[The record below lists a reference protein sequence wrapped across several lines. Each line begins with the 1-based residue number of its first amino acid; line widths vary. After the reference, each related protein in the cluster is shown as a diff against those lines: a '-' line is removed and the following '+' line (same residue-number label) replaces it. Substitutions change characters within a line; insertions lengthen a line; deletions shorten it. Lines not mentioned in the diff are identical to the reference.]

1 MRMTFVKWC
10 GETCAALLEP
20 QGAALLEGTFGSWS
34 RTGEVIPP
42 EQIEM
47 TGMPRPSKVVAVGLN
62 YRQHIEEMGEETH
75 ADPVL
80 FLKPASAVIGHG
92 KAIVLPPQ
100 SAQVDFEAELAVV
113 MKKQAKNITPAQ
125 AEEYILGYTCL
136 NDVTAR
142 DLQKKDGQWTRAK
155 GFDTFCP
162 IGPIITDEINPNQV
176 EVKLLQNGVVRQ
188 QGNTSMFLVP
198 VQELVSYVSSVM
210 TLLPGDVIT
219 TGTPSGIGPMHAG
232 DIISVEIEG
241 IGTLTN
247 PVEHA

>member
-1 MRMTFVKWC
+1 MRMTFVKWQ
-10 GETCAALLEP
+10 GQTRAALLE
-20 QGAALLEGTFGSWS
+20 QEGAALLKGTFGEWT

-42 EQIEM
+42 EKVEI
-47 TGMPRPSKVVAVGLN
+47 TCIPRPSKVVAVGLN

-75 ADPVL
+75 VDPVL
-80 FLKPASAVIGHG
+80 FLKPASAVIGPG
-92 KAIVLPPQ
+92 EVIILPPQ
-100 SAQVDFEAELAVV
+100 SAQVDFEAELAMVI
-113 MKKQAKNITPAQ
+113 KKQAKNITPAQ
-125 AEEYILGYTCL
+125 VEDHILGYTCL

-176 EVKLLQNGVVRQ
+176 EVKLLQNGEVRQ

-232 DIISVEIEG
+232 DTISVEIEG
-241 IGTLTN
+241 IGMLTN

>member
-1 MRMTFVKWC
+1 MRMTFVTWQGK
-10 GETCAALLEP
+10 THAALLQP
-20 QGAALLEGTFGSWS
+20 QGAELLEGAFGDWK
-34 RTGEVIPP
+34 RTGEIIPQ
-42 EQIEM
+42 EKLEI
-47 TGMPRPSKVVAVGLN
+47 TCMPRPSKVVAVGLN

-75 ADPVL
+75 DDPVL
-80 FLKPASAVIGHG
+80 FLKPASAVIGPG
-92 KAIVLPPQ
+92 DDILLPTQ

-113 MKKQAKNITPAQ
+113 IKKRAKNITPQQ

-162 IGPIITDEINPNQV
+162 IGPIITDEINPNRV

-198 VQELVSYVSSVM
+198 VQELVSYVSEIM

-232 DIISVEIEG
+232 DAISVEIEG

-247 PVEHA
+247 SVRNA

>member
-1 MRMTFVKWC
+1 MRMTFVTWQGKIH
-10 GETCAALLEP
+10 AALLQP
-20 QGAALLEGTFGSWS
+20 QGAELLVGTFGDWT
-34 RTGEVIPP
+34 RTGEIIPQ
-42 EQIEM
+42 EKLEI
-47 TGMPRPSKVVAVGLN
+47 TCMPRPSKVVAVGLN

-75 ADPVL
+75 DDPVL
-80 FLKPASAVIGHG
+80 FLKPASAVIGPG
-92 KAIVLPPQ
+92 DDILLPPQ

-113 MKKQAKNITPAQ
+113 IKKQAKNITPQQ

-162 IGPIITDEINPNQV
+162 IGPIITDEINPNRV

-198 VQELVSYVSSVM
+198 VQELVSYVSGIM

-219 TGTPSGIGPMHAG
+219 TGTPSGIAPMHAG
-232 DIISVEIEG
+232 DTISVEIEG

-247 PVEHA
+247 SVRNA